1 MKLEF
6 KNPEE
11 VSRYV
16 DKETLVI
23 EIVEFRDTNG
33 EVISDGKQLNIT
45 VPNQLEEA
53 EVASIKTA
61 AIVAVA
67 AVGTQFTLSLVI

>member
-1 MKLEF
+1 M
-6 KNPEE
+6 
-11 VSRYV
+11 
-16 DKETLVI
+16 I